1 MSWRSNAG
9 ILVRQNGDS
18 LVPALCVEA
27 CNEAATAGQQ
37 TPQGTLCTSKNF
49 LFFVDQCIRCI
60 KETID
65 ASPYGATPIPS
76 LLPLLQDC
84 HMLGYTVKNVPAT
97 NGKTSTVTFLL
108 PTDAAAA
115 EVTPT
120 SQSSSSR
127 ATSSSSQSVT
137 STSHALTSSSSQN
150 VASSLQTWT
159 SSTQSV
165 IPTTPSQTPSS
176 NTSSPNHAWI
186 AGAVIAPLA
195 ILATLS
201 LSFYLWKRH
210 SRTNKQLDDD
220 DRDPTYG
227 KAQLESATNGI
238 HELDS
243 TPIRGEMPA
252 NEAPANEV
260 PANEAP
266 AVELQAK
273 A

>member
-9 ILVRQNGDS
+9 ILIRQNGGG
-18 LVPALCVEA
+18 LVPALCMEA

-37 TPQGTLCTSKNF
+37 TPQSTLCTSKNF
-49 LFFVDQCIRCI
+49 LFFVDQCTRCI

-65 ASPYGATPIPS
+65 TSPYGATPIPS
-76 LLPLLQDC
+76 LLPYLQDC
-84 HMLGYTVKNVPAT
+84 HILGYTVKNVPVT
-97 NGKTSTVTFLL
+97 NSKTSTVTFSL

-115 EVTPT
+115 DP
-120 SQSSSSR
+120 
-127 ATSSSSQSVT
+127 A
-137 STSHALTSSSSQN
+137 
-150 VASSLQTWT
+150 
-159 SSTQSV
+159 
-165 IPTTPSQTPSS
+165 PSS
-176 NTSSPNHAWI
+176 
-186 AGAVIAPLA
+186 APIA
-195 ILATLS
+195 ILVIFS

-210 SRTNKQLDDD
+210 KQTKKQTDYDYD
-220 DRDPTYG
+220 STYG
-227 KAQLESATNGI
+227 KSQLESDTNGI

-266 AVELQAK
+266 AVELQARHE

>member
-37 TPQGTLCTSKNF
+37 TPQSTLCTSKNF

-65 ASPYGATPIPS
+65 TSPYGATPIPS
-76 LLPLLQDC
+76 LLPYLQDC
-84 HMLGYTVKNVPAT
+84 HMQGYTVKNVPVT
-97 NGKTSTVTFLL
+97 NGKTSTVTFLM

-120 SQSSSSR
+120 GQSSSSR
-127 ATSSSSQSVT
+127 ATSSTSSHIQSGT
-137 STSHALTSSSSQN
+137 STSHTLTSSSSQS
-150 VASSLQTWT
+150 VASSLQTST
-159 SSTQSV
+159 SSA
-165 IPTTPSQTPSS
+165 TPSQTPSLQ
-176 NTSSPNHAWI
+176 TTPSPNHAWI
-186 AGAVIAPLA
+186 AGAVIGPLA
-195 ILATLS
+195 ILAILS

-210 SRTNKQLDDD
+210 KRTNKQLDDD
-220 DRDPTYG
+220 RDSTYG

-266 AVELQAK
+266 AVELQARHE